1 MKFKQFIE
9 QQNRVKLK
17 VEGKN
22 LERFIK
28 RLIQHRIALL
38 NIKKINR
45 KTLYITIYEKD
56 YEKIKELKTIYHISI
71 IDTYGVSKVKNNLKK
86 NSILLFSIIIG
97 FLIL

>member
-38 NIKKINR
+38 NIKKIP
-45 KTLYITIYEKD
+45 L
-56 YEKIKELKTIYHISI
+56 LKVFFYFM
-71 IDTYGVSKVKNNLKK
+71 NLL
-86 NSILLFSIIIG
+86 N
-97 FLIL
+97 